1 MTLAPEQCQPSVTA
15 HSLRNLALATP
26 TFGSALDYR
35 THSTAK
41 LVTPF
46 QPPLAPCQLIPM
58 LIYRYID
65 FYCSLC
71 CCSRMDKAL
80 KNCVYVTRCDYNK
93 PDKRLR
99 RCRRRGTPRWAWKT
113 LTRGERKEWG
123 EEGSKTCKMDMCYL
137 MSALAREKLASRS
150 GPQQGVLRLRAPAC
164 QATLATE
171 KRKPE
176 QKYTLWRLPRLVGYG
191 YNNYEVQCDKIDWM
205 VWKYIEWIYRVPE
218 I

>member
-41 LVTPF
+41 LVAPF
-46 QPPLAPCQLIPM
+46 QPPLSPCQLISM

-65 FYCSLC
+65 FNCSLC
-71 CCSRMDKAL
+71 CCARMDKAL
-80 KNCVYVTRCDYNK
+80 KNCVYVTRSDYNK

-113 LTRGERKEWG
+113 LIRGEGKEEG
-123 EEGSKTCKMDMCYL
+123 EEERKTCKMDMCYL
-137 MSALAREKLASRS
+137 MSALAGEMLATRT
-150 GPQQGVLRLRAPAC
+150 GPQLRVCRLRAPAC
-164 QATLATE
+164 QGPLATV
-171 KRKPE
+171 KREPE
-176 QKYTLWRLPRLVGYG
+176 QDILYGLPRQLGYE
-191 YNNYEVQCDKIDWM
+191 YNNYEVQCGKIDWM
-205 VWKYIEWIYRVPE
+205 DGKYIECIYKVPE